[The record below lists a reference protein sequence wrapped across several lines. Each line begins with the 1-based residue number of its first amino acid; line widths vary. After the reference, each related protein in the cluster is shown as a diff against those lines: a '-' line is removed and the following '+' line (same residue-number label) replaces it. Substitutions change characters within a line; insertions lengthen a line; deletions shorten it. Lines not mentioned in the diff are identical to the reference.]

1 MNWDDLRHVLAV
13 GRSGT
18 LSAAGRSL
26 RVDPTTVGR
35 RILAIEAELGSRLFE
50 RTGDGYVATHTGH
63 LALAHAEDV
72 ERTTLALIRQVEGSD
87 TRVEGPVRITALDAL
102 FDHLIIPRLPRLLA
116 RHPGLELT
124 FSSNIELVD
133 LSRREADIAIRS
145 RKPSHPDST
154 GRKLGRLA
162 TGAFRAVGLDPG
174 AVPPLIGMSREHDA
188 TYFAGLLPRLFPT
201 GTIVARGNSEAHM
214 RGLVRAG
221 IGIGLMDCF
230 VGDADPG
237 LCRVLPEPVEVFET
251 WAEAHVAM
259 FRAPR
264 MQAVIGFLS
273 EVFAEEAALLAGDRP
288 RARPEAVTLG
298 G

>member
-72 ERTTLALIRQVEGSD
+72 ERSTLALIRQVEGSD
-87 TRVEGPVRITALDAL
+87 IRVEGPVRITALDGL
-102 FDHLIIPRLPRLLA
+102 FDHLIIPRLPRLVA

-124 FSSNIELVD
+124 LSSNLEMVD

-162 TGAFRAVGLDPG
+162 TGAYRAVGLVPG
-174 AVPPLIGMSREHDA
+174 ATPPLIGMPREFDA
-188 TYFAGLLPRLFPT
+188 TRFAGLLRELFPT
-201 GTIVARGNSEAHM
+201 GTIVARCNTETHM

-221 IGIGLMDCF
+221 IAIGLMDCF
-230 VGDADPG
+230 VGDADPE
-237 LCRVLPEPVEVFET
+237 LCRALPETVEVFDI

-264 MQAVIGFLS
+264 IQAVMGFLS
-273 EVFAEEAALLAGDRP
+273 EVFGEEAALLAGDRP
-288 RARPEAVTLG
+288 RARPEAVTQG